1 MKKLLLIFSI
11 IAIVLLEYGL
21 HAQNITKKPE
31 NPVQK
36 EKSRNKG
43 SIGVLGGISMAGVQ
57 AEYIPVP
64 GFGLRAVGLC
74 IIGAEFNDM
83 KRNEFILSGIAAPVL
98 HLAPETSSIDPVLM
112 LGLVYS
118 FHHWETRTSDMGL
131 NHRRTL
137 RKGNIHDVTFGAGFG
152 IVFKFAD
159 RLKAGLSLWLNYD
172 YGVDTTTSLRKTKG
186 NRILLPVPL
195 AEFTVQF

>member
-11 IAIVLLEYGL
+11 IAIVSLGYGL

-83 KRNEFILSGIAAPVL
+83 KRNEFILSGIAAP
-98 HLAPETSSIDPVLM
+98 SSPPC
-112 LGLVYS
+112 
-118 FHHWETRTSDMGL
+118 T
-131 NHRRTL
+131 
-137 RKGNIHDVTFGAGFG
+137 GN
-152 IVFKFAD
+152 
-159 RLKAGLSLWLNYD
+159 
-172 YGVDTTTSLRKTKG
+172 
-186 NRILLPVPL
+186 
-195 AEFTVQF
+195 Q